1 MVTVNGASGVNAAK
15 LVAEDNK
22 QESENATNRSR
33 QKEERN
39 VMSLDQVKKLRNATQ
54 ILVDVSRLFYGILMK
69 TQRSSTNM
77 FRVFLSFT
85 TCRTT
90 IENIGVQNISSV

>member
-1 MVTVNGASGVNAAK
+1 MQLTVVTVNGASGVNAAK

-22 QESENATNRSR
+22 QEIENATNRSR

-69 TQRSSTNM
+69 TLPTC
-77 FRVFLSFT
+77 FEFFFFLQHAGLPSK
-85 TCRTT
+85 
-90 IENIGVQNISSV
+90 I

>member
-1 MVTVNGASGVNAAK
+1 MQLTVVTVNGASGVNAAK
-15 LVAEDNK
+15 LVEEDNK

-39 VMSLDQVKKLRNATQ
+39 VMPLDQVKKLRNATQ

-77 FRVFLSFT
+77 F
-85 TCRTT
+85 
-90 IENIGVQNISSV
+90 

>member
-54 ILVDVSRLFYGILMK
+54 ILVDVSRLFYGILIK
-69 TQRSSTNM
+69 LRGVPPTCFEFFFFYNM
-77 FRVFLSFT
+77 
-85 TCRTT
+85 
-90 IENIGVQNISSV
+90 

>member
-1 MVTVNGASGVNAAK
+1 MQLTVVTVNGASGVNAAK
-15 LVAEDNK
+15 LVTEDNK

-54 ILVDVSRLFYGILMK
+54 ILVDVSRLFYGTFMK
-69 TQRSSTNM
+69 TQRSSA
-77 FRVFLSFT
+77 
-85 TCRTT
+85 
-90 IENIGVQNISSV
+90 NIF

>member
-54 ILVDVSRLFYGILMK
+54 ILVDVSRFFYGTFMK
-69 TQRSSTNM
+69 TQRSQHVSSFSFFYNM
-77 FRVFLSFT
+77 QDYHRKYRGT
-85 TCRTT
+85 KY
-90 IENIGVQNISSV
+90 

>member
-1 MVTVNGASGVNAAK
+1 MQLTVVTVNGASGVNVAK

-54 ILVDVSRLFYGILMK
+54 ILVDVSRLFYVL
-69 TQRSSTNM
+69 S
-77 FRVFLSFT
+77 LSFFCNMQDYHRKYRST
-85 TCRTT
+85 KF
-90 IENIGVQNISSV
+90 